1 MIPFFLTAFTGTS
14 ALQAVF
20 LVPLTPAELVG
31 GPAAWLESELAG
43 FFPKRPVGVGQ
54 GNSFGGAYTSFWA
67 GAAFTGEGDEG
78 FARLGLHWIP
88 DLPETRLPDPSAPPS
103 ADNAPYVAG
112 TFTVHYGVGEIG
124 WFRGSWGMVAR
135 GMAIF
140 SPFVRAYGV
149 GLDGWYRLRRNRW
162 RLVAGVENLV
172 PLVVRFPNV
181 TEYARPDLALGV
193 LKHLSPGVRM
203 GVFSRVFLDGQTEG
217 STLQMG
223 SYGVDLAFLLAW
235 NASPSF
241 QVLLGAD
248 RWNPG
253 AGFVFRHGRLRF
265 AAGYRFHLEL
275 GSSFRWSVAYAR

>member
-1 MIPFFLTAFTGTS
+1 MISLFLTTLTGTS

-31 GPAAWLESELAG
+31 GPAAWLGSDLAG
-43 FFPKRPVGVGQ
+43 FFPGQPVGVGQ
-54 GNSFGGAYTSFWA
+54 GNSFGGAYSSFWA
-67 GAAFTGEGDEG
+67 GAGFAGEEGAG
-78 FARLGLHWIP
+78 FARMGLHRIP

-112 TFTVHYGVGEIG
+112 TFTVHYGVGEFG
-124 WFRGSWGMVAR
+124 WFRGSWGLVSR

-149 GLDGWYRLRRNRW
+149 GLDGWYRLERNTW

-172 PLVVRFPNV
+172 PLVVRFPDA
-181 TEYARPDLALGV
+181 TEYARPDLAF
-193 LKHLSPGVRM
+193 GVRKVLAPGIRM
-203 GVFSRVFLDGQTEG
+203 SVFSRMFLDGQAEG
-217 STLQMG
+217 SSFQIG
-223 SYGVDLAFLLAW
+223 PYGVDLAFLLVW
-235 NASPSF
+235 RISPPF
-241 QVLLGAD
+241 QVLAGAD

-253 AGFVFRHGRLRF
+253 LGIAFRHGRLRF

-275 GSSFRWSVAYAR
+275 GSSFRWSLTYAR